1 MNDTERE
8 WLQQYKHFAPEKILS
23 EFLPL
28 LGEAWET
35 KKAIFTSEDDE
46 IKVTKALCAFIT
58 RKTRHPSMSTAWG
71 IHYEAPQLEELENG
85 AGHVIGRCD
94 LTISVASQ
102 VYICECKCIKQSV
115 SSLFTDSAR
124 LYVQQGVLR
133 FLQPSNSQTTIEP
146 QYSTW
151 LGFAGM
157 IGYVMSGAVAGAR
170 DALITALTKHAPP
183 LSISRPHPPTCP
195 AQDAEHF
202 LTVHK
207 NNVQQCVNMHH
218 VVLSL
223 PDRGEGML
231 APSSQNGQ

>member
-1 MNDTERE
+1 MNDTERG

-28 LGEAWET
+28 LEEAWET
-35 KKAIFTSEDDE
+35 KKAIFTSEDNE
-46 IKVTKALCAFIT
+46 IKITKALCAFIT

-71 IHYEAPQLEELENG
+71 IHYEAQQLEELNSG

-94 LTISVASQ
+94 LTISVASR

-115 SSLFTDSAR
+115 NSLFTDSAR
-124 LYVQQGVLR
+124 LYVQRGVQR
-133 FLQPSNSQTTIEP
+133 FLQPSNSQTIIEP

-157 IGYVMSGAVAGAR
+157 IGYVMSGGAAGAR
-170 DALITALTKHAPP
+170 DALISALTKHAPP
-183 LSISRPHPPTCP
+183 LSISRPCPPACP
-195 AQDAEHF
+195 AQDAEYF
-202 LTVHK
+202 LTVHE

-218 VVLSL
+218 IVLSL
-223 PDRGEGML
+223 PDRSEGTL
-231 APSSQNGQ
+231 APSSNGQ